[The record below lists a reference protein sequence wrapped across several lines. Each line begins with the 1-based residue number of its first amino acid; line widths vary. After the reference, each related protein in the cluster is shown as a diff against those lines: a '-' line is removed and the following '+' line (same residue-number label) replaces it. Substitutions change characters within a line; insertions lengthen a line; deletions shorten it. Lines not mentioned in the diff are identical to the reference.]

1 MALLERVVVV
11 GASLAG
17 LQAAQTMRREG
28 FAGEIVMVGAEEHY
42 PYDRPPL
49 SKGFLS
55 GEWPEEKL
63 RLRAAIDPT
72 ELGLTWRLGS
82 RAVALDLQHSF
93 VSVTSNS
100 AVDDAA
106 ERLDFDG
113 LVIATGASARTL
125 PGPGLSGLHVLR
137 TLDDAR
143 ALRGDLA
150 GPPKDVVV
158 IGAGFIGA
166 EVAASARTLGHR
178 VSLVEAAKTPMAR
191 VLDEGAGNQV
201 AQLHRD
207 HGVEVFL
214 GVGVEEIQADDRSRV
229 RGIALVDGTELRADV
244 VVVGIGVTPNTSW
257 LEGSGLTLDNGV
269 VCDDTC
275 MAAPGVV
282 AAGDVARWPNHRFG
296 GELLRVEQWDN
307 AIDQGG
313 YAARRLLAWGAGTV
327 DGEPVDGEPV
337 DGEPVDGEPYAP
349 VPWFWSDQYDRKIQV
364 AGITTRSAELVHGT
378 LAEHRFAQVYL
389 DREGAVVGAL
399 AWNRPRH
406 AIKARQL
413 IARGGTL
420 EEARELLA

>member
-1 MALLERVVVV
+1 MALLDRVVVV

-28 FAGEIVMVGAEEHY
+28 FEGEIVMVGSEEHY

-49 SKGFLS
+49 SKNFLT
-55 GEWPEEKL
+55 GDWPEEKL
-63 RLRAAIDPT
+63 RLRAAVDPT
-72 ELGLTWRLGS
+72 ELGLTWRLGTS
-82 RAVALDLQHSF
+82 AVALDLEHSF
-93 VSVTSNS
+93 VSATTNAEPQDSP
-100 AVDDAA
+100 

-125 PGPGLSGLHVLR
+125 PGPDLAGLHVLR

-143 ALRGDLA
+143 TLRSDLA
-150 GPPKDVVV
+150 GLPKDVVV

-166 EVAASARTLGHR
+166 EVAASARSLGHR
-178 VSLVEAAKTPMAR
+178 VSLVEAAETPLAR
-191 VLDEGAGNQV
+191 VLDEAAGNQV

-214 GVGVEEIQADDRSRV
+214 GVGVDEIQADDEARV
-229 RGIALVDGTELRADV
+229 SGVRLVDGTELSAQV

-275 MAAPGVV
+275 MAAPGVA
-282 AAGDVARWPNHRFG
+282 AAGDVARWPNRRFS
-296 GELLRVEQWDN
+296 GEMMRVEQWDN

-313 YAARRLLAWGAGTV
+313 YAARRLLSWAAATV
-327 DGEPVDGEPV
+327 DD
-337 DGEPVDGEPYAP
+337 EPYAP
-349 VPWFWSDQYDRKIQV
+349 VPWFWSDQYDRKIQL
-364 AGITTRSAELVHGT
+364 AGITTPVTEMVHGS
-378 LAEHRFAQVYL
+378 LAEQRFAQVYL
-389 DREGAVVGAL
+389 DDEGAVVGAL

-413 IARGGTL
+413 ITRRGSLT
-420 EEARELLA
+420 EARELLA